1 MGFDSGMVSM
11 DLDKILDRL
20 GRMLDAMVAK
30 PAAPS
35 SDDPHTEYVLPVWA
49 QTAVLFTVSFSG
61 AVFLC
66 FVGWLTV
73 TDAGRQ
79 HMQESTARYE
89 KRVDRQRGKGEACLR
104 RYRND
109 PVRASAVCGD
119 QIANMRYWRGEN

>member
-1 MGFDSGMVSM
+1 M

-20 GRMLDAMVAK
+20 GRMLDATVAK
-30 PAAPS
+30 P
-35 SDDPHTEYVLPVWA
+35 DDPRPEYVLPVWA

-66 FVGWLTV
+66 FVGWLTL
-73 TDAGRQ
+73 TEAGRKY
-79 HMQESTARYE
+79 MQESTARYE
-89 KRVDRQRGKGEACLR
+89 ERVDRRGKGEACLR

>member
-1 MGFDSGMVSM
+1 M
-11 DLDKILDRL
+11 DLDKSLDRL
-20 GRMLDAMVAK
+20 GRMLDATVAK
-30 PAAPS
+30 P
-35 SDDPHTEYVLPVWA
+35 DDLRPESGLPVWA
-49 QTAVLFTVSFSG
+49 QTAVLFSVSFSG

-66 FVGWLTV
+66 FVGWLTL

-79 HMQESTARYE
+79 QMQESTARYE
-89 KRVDRQRGKGEACLR
+89 ERVDRQRRKGEACLR